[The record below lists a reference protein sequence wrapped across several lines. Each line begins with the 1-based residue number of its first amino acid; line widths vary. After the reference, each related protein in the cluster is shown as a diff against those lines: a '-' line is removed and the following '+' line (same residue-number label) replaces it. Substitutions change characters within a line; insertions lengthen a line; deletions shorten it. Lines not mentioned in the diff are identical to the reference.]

1 VVSETVEDS
10 TPVADPVPEPDNQ
23 AQEDVQIPLRFNIP
37 SGMTSRYAHHMLV
50 QPGEHEV
57 TLSFFEIF
65 PPLLLGSPEEQKEI
79 LKKEGV
85 KAECVARVTI
95 AKARYFGFVKA
106 WESIIEQLSA
116 TNAVAGADEPPAKG
130 DKKDS

>member
-1 VVSETVEDS
+1 MVENS
-10 TPVADPVPEPDNQ
+10 TPVADSVPEPDNNQ

-57 TLSFFEIF
+57 TLSFFEVF
-65 PPLLLGSPEEQKEI
+65 PPLLLGSPEEQREI

-106 WESIIEQLSA
+106 WESIIEQLSGTTDA
-116 TNAVAGADEPPAKG
+116 ITVVGDPTASGDE
-130 DKKDS
+130 KDG

>member
-1 VVSETVEDS
+1 MVEDS
-10 TPVADPVPEPDNQ
+10 IPAVVDPAPEPNNE
-23 AQEDVQIPLRFNIP
+23 AQEDVQIPLRFQIP
-37 SGMTSRYAHHMLV
+37 TGMTSRYAHHMLV

-57 TLSFFEIF
+57 TISFFEVF
-65 PPLLLGSPEEQKEI
+65 PPILLGSQEEQKEI
-79 LKKEGV
+79 LKQSGV

-116 TNAVAGADEPPAKG
+116 TDAGSEIPSSQDDQKNG
-130 DKKDS
+130 G

>member
-1 VVSETVEDS
+1 MVEDS
-10 TPVADPVPEPDNQ
+10 TPVDPVPAPNAQ
-23 AQEDVQIPLRFNIP
+23 AQDDVQIPLRFNIP

-57 TLSFFEIF
+57 TISFFEVF
-65 PPLLLGSPEEQKEI
+65 PPLLLGSPDEQKEI
-79 LKKEGV
+79 LINEGV

-106 WESIIEQLSA
+106 WESIIEQLSGTTDA
-116 TNAVAGADEPPAKG
+116 IRVVADPTAKG
-130 DKKDS
+130 EKKDG